1 MELGSLEHKKVLL
14 TDASLCLR
22 AVVHTVLSVVTAMA
36 AKKSS
41 IKEVDPKQLEPGTVN
56 FDVGHTAISVTYKFP
71 VVSCTLTSKGCKEFS
86 DVFRL
91 DKTGYDEADMLV
103 VLYTIAR
110 ENKEVLTELG
120 EDEATMAFIDDSIS
134 EMVELLHEAKNAEKM
149 GFGDVCKFALNAT
162 SIAVARKEE
171 ITALIK
177 KFWS

>member
-41 IKEVDPKQLEPGTVN
+41 IKEVDPKQLEPGTVS
-56 FDVGHTAISVTYKFP
+56 FDVGHTVISITYKFP
-71 VVSCTLTSKGCKEFS
+71 VVSCNLTSKGCEEFS

-91 DKTGYDEADMLV
+91 SESDYDRGDMLV
-103 VLYTIAR
+103 ILYAIAR
-110 ENKEVLTELG
+110 ENKEVFAELG
-120 EDEATMAFIDDSIS
+120 EDEATMAFIDDSIA
-134 EMVELLHEAKNAEKM
+134 ELVELLHEAKNAEKM
-149 GFGDVCKFALNAT
+149 GFSDVCKFALNAT

>member
-110 ENKEVLTELG
+110 ENKEVFTELG
-120 EDEATMAFIDDSIS
+120 GDETVMAFVDECIS

-149 GFGDVCKFALNAT
+149 EFIDACRVALHAT
-162 SIAVARKEE
+162 SIAVARKEK
-171 ITALIK
+171 TAALFK
-177 KFWS
+177 KLWS